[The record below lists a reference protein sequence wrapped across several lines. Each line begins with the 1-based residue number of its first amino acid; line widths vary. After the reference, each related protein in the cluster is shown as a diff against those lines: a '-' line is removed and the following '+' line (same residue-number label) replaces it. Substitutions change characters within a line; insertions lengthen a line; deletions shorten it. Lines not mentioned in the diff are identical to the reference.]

1 MRAVDRVRV
10 LKIMAILLALA
21 DLTVFLLYSLNQFYL
36 QMIYLVSWVLASL
49 ELVPTAMGKS
59 FIQWINTLKK

>member
-10 LKIMAILLALA
+10 LKIVAILLALA

-49 ELVPTAMGKS
+49 ELVPAAMGKS
-59 FIQWINTLKK
+59 FIQWIHTIKK